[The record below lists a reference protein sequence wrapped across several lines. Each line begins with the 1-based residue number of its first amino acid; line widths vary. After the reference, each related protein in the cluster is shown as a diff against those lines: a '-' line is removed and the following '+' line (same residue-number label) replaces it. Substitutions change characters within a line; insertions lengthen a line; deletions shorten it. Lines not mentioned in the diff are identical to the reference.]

1 MQKKNPKKSAKKA
14 QKPAKKKKAKPPK
27 EKKLTPRDK
36 LFAIEYLAD
45 LNLNPERAAKKV
57 GYSDTVARTKAYQWV
72 SDSKHKPLLFKRIKD
87 LIDKRSKKTEITA
100 EYVLGNLK
108 EIGERCMQRAPVMVK
123 VGKKWE
129 QKTEFCE
136 ETGKFEGVWE
146 FREMGALKANELMG
160 KHMKLFTEKIE
171 ERVTERTVFV
181 TEKDQVEADSHI
193 DESLNK

>member
-87 LIDKRSKKTEITA
+87 LIDK
-100 EYVLGNLK
+100 
-108 EIGERCMQRAPVMVK
+108 PVTFRWVASAGLSRL
-123 VGKKWE
+123 VSRPPSGK
-129 QKTEFCE
+129 
-136 ETGKFEGVWE
+136 
-146 FREMGALKANELMG
+146 
-160 KHMKLFTEKIE
+160 
-171 ERVTERTVFV
+171 
-181 TEKDQVEADSHI
+181 
-193 DESLNK
+193 